1 MHCEGMETPKKENN
15 AQLNAAAPELLA
27 ALEAILA
34 RVDAAGGSIRTINW
48 QSISA
53 ARSAVAKASR

>member
-1 MHCEGMETPKKENN
+1 METPNEKNT
-15 AQLNAAAPELLA
+15 ARLNAAAPELLA

-34 RVDAAGGSIRTINW
+34 RVDAPGGSLRTINW
-48 QSISA
+48 QSIAA